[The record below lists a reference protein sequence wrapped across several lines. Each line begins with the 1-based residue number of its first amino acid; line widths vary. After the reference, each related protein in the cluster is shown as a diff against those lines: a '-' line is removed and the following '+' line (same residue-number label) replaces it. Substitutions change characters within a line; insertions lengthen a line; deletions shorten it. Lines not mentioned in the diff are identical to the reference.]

1 MKWYN
6 FKALS
11 VNTALDSKSLIPS
24 DILENF
30 VNDLQA
36 NTTLYHCYYDL
47 EQRPSFVDYD
57 GLLKPVFDTL
67 HIDLDSDDG
76 GVQSWNDTKALG
88 KKLAENNVPFHVYFS
103 GNKGFHVAIHTSS
116 IGMTQGPK
124 AEIELQVKSLL
135 QGLKLEFGTVDLR
148 IWNANRKFRAFRSK
162 HEKSGLYKI
171 RLTDIGIKS
180 SELSID
186 AIRNLALKQQEISYS
201 HPEPVDSPSAWL
213 TGLIQSGSSQTTN
226 PASGKKSSVKEVS
239 QGSKIEDDS
248 FKFRNY
254 KSKACIRTMEDTQLP
269 QFNRHDVGLRLMCDF
284 WAQGLTLEAATAR
297 IEKWATNVFAGDR
310 DRVSDTVRQV
320 KAVYS
325 RPQDYQFSCYDD
337 IKQAYCSAKC
347 KLYDQLDRKKRA
359 EPVDTST
366 KQKKENRVRENDNLE
381 LSEGQIADR
390 ILAGLPELCKV
401 AGQYFQWK
409 LTHWERI
416 DGNKFEDS
424 IKKAAIAAYQNEA
437 PIRMV
442 ENLAKHILTKIPMA
456 PDTNHFFTSSPT
468 KFNFTDYTAEVVA
481 DIKGNLNLVTRP
493 HDKKDYLAS
502 CAPFPL
508 IAPHTL
514 KRGSEF
520 RKYLET
526 RRGDV
531 GDEGIRI
538 IKQMLGAA
546 LIPYAPRIFFIEG
559 ITNAGKSTLALLIK
573 RLLGQE
579 NVAEVQPVI
588 HGNGSDRFNWEP
600 SIGKLANIVLELDE
614 RKPLDTTVLK
624 MVRDKA
630 AVSVDRKG
638 KQHIQATLPFFHVY
652 CCNAM
657 PPSLE
662 GNSGALNN
670 RVTMLHFKP
679 GYLNGSSGV
688 VEYADHIWNDDAGGV
703 LEIAREGLADLMESG
718 FRYHVSETSKESVKD
733 WQERNDSVK
742 LWLKDVQSGEYQIAS
757 LEGKE
762 WELGKSLYIGFT
774 KWCEESGKRQI
785 GKHLFYEQLSSKLG
799 WQKNPRAEGGVRFKV
814 SGIGK
819 REYEQ
824 KPNQN
829 SSIVSDTQAF

>member
-1 MKWYN
+1 MEWYN

-11 VNTALDSKSLIPS
+11 VNTALDQKSLINS
-24 DILENF
+24 SILENF
-30 VNDLQA
+30 INDLQA

-47 EQRPSFVDYD
+47 EKRPSFVDYE
-57 GLLKPVFDTL
+57 GMMKPVFDTI

-76 GVQSWNDTKALG
+76 GVQSWADTKALA
-88 KKLAENNVPFHVYFS
+88 KKFSDLGIPFHVYFS
-103 GNKGFHVAIHTSS
+103 GNKGFHVAIHANAIGITS
-116 IGMTQGPK
+116 GPK
-124 AEIELQVKSLL
+124 LEIETKIKSFL
-135 QGLKLEFGTVDLR
+135 QGLKNEFQTVDLR

-171 RLTDIGIKS
+171 RLTGIGIKA
-180 SELSID
+180 SELTID
-186 AIRNLALKQQEISYS
+186 QIRNLALKQPEQRYE
-201 HPEPVDSPSAWL
+201 HPEKVEPSDKLMAI
-213 TGLIQSGSSQTTN
+213 IQAGSSTSTSA
-226 PASGKKSSVKEVS
+226 ASKAKVKEVS

-248 FKFRNY
+248 FKFRNF
-254 KSKACIRTMEDTQLP
+254 KDKKCIRAMEDTHLP
-269 QFNRHDVGLRLMCDF
+269 QFNRHDVGLRIMCDL
-284 WAQGLTLEAATAR
+284 WAQGNTLEEASAR
-297 IEKWATNVFAGDR
+297 MEKWAGRVFGNDR
-310 DRVSDTVRQV
+310 DRVSDTLRQLKDV
-320 KAVYS
+320 FS

-359 EPVDTST
+359 EPIDSSN
-366 KQKKENRVRENDNLE
+366 KQRKENRVRENDNLE
-381 LSEGQIADR
+381 LSEGQIADK
-390 ILAGLPELCKV
+390 ILAVLPELCKV
-401 AGQYFQWK
+401 AGNYFQWK
-409 LTHWERI
+409 VTHWERI

-481 DIKGNLNLVTRP
+481 DVKGNLNLVTKP

-652 CCNAM
+652 CCNTM

-718 FRYHVSETSKESVKD
+718 FRYHVSDVSRDAVNA

-742 LWLKDVQSGEYQIAS
+742 LWLKDVQSGESDIAG

-762 WELGKSLYIGFT
+762 WEKGGLLYVGF
-774 KWCEESGKRQI
+774 KNWCEESGKRPI
-785 GKHLFYEQLSSKLG
+785 GKHLFYEQLVSKLG
-799 WQKNPRAEGGVRFKV
+799 WKKDPEGRGGVRFKV
-814 SGIGK
+814 SGLVK
-819 REYEQ
+819 SESDRNPTE
-824 KPNQN
+824 K
-829 SSIVSDTQAF
+829 SSIISDTQAF